1 MMAIEKA
8 NYRPGQDIMI
18 ALDSAASSFYEKG
31 KYILA
36 AEAKPQKSAEE
47 MVKFYADL
55 VKDIRLFLLK
65 TDWRKTTGQAGRY

>member
-1 MMAIEKA
+1 MTAIEKA
-8 NYRPGQDIMI
+8 NYKPGKDIMI

-55 VKDIRLFLLK
+55 VSQISDHF
-65 TDWRKTTGQAGRY
+65 D